1 MNPNDSNADR
11 PETSS
16 KDGDAIVVLEH
27 RSAYDW
33 SLPGQ
38 YAKIW
43 LTVTTPLLLA
53 WAIYSAS
60 ANLIDILSIIAATVL
75 LVSVLFPN
83 GNPSIRSIILIAM
96 TGNVLALCMK
106 YDNSFGK
113 TIETSQQVSIY
124 ILLTSLLI
132 ASFFETA
139 AWFRTRPRV
148 TLIKILAWSIVV
160 IPASI
165 YILGV
170 PLFESI
176 WSIFNGD
183 EQSYASKG
191 PYWNLFNEILY
202 RTAKFSTFLVFT
214 YLGACVGSFLNVVA
228 YCVPKGIGIGLRD
241 SICPKCKTKIRRI
254 DNLPIFSYINLKA
267 KCRDCSEPISLRY
280 LIVELAC
287 AAIFGSLFLY
297 ELVTGA
303 ANVPFLGVAHGGIL
317 WIIFYPKW
325 YVISIYFV
333 HSFFMCAILT
343 LSLFEWDRQ
352 PLKRTFAIFIGL
364 LFAIVSGTYLTNQP
378 IPLLEHLPVAPI
390 PISPWVEQFLKLAA
404 GATTGVIIG
413 RLLAIWVAKTY
424 NANFIFA
431 YFLTGLVLGWQATL
445 EVTLFFGVLF
455 IGAQSIPKISSLL
468 RGRPTLILL
477 VAISVHHPIWKTVAD
492 IWRNL

>member
-1 MNPNDSNADR
+1 MNPNDSNCDR
-11 PETSS
+11 PTTSP
-16 KDGDAIVVLEH
+16 KGEDAFVVLEH

-38 YAKIW
+38 YAKLLLII
-43 LTVTTPLLLA
+43 TTPLLLA
-53 WAIYSAS
+53 WTIYSAS
-60 ANLIDILSIIAATVL
+60 ANLTDILSIIAATVL
-75 LVSVLFPN
+75 LVSVLFST

-96 TGNVLALCMK
+96 TGNVLALCMN
-106 YDNSFGK
+106 YDDAYGK
-113 TIETSQQVSIY
+113 TIEASQQVSIY
-124 ILLTSLLI
+124 ILLTSLFI

-139 AWFRTRPRV
+139 AWLRTRPRI

-170 PLFESI
+170 PLLESF

-183 EQSYASKG
+183 EKSLALKD

-241 SICPKCKTKIRRI
+241 SICPKCETKIRRI

-303 ANVPFLGVAHGGIL
+303 ANVPFLGVVHDGIL

-325 YVISIYFV
+325 PIISIYFV

-364 LFAIVSGTYLTNQP
+364 LFAIVSGSYLTNQP
-378 IPLLEHLPVAPI
+378 IPLLEHLPGSSV

-413 RLLAIWVAKTY
+413 RLLAIWVAKTHS
-424 NANFIFA
+424 ANFIFA

-445 EVTLFFGVLF
+445 EITLFFVFLY
-455 IGAQSIPKISSLL
+455 IAVQSIPKLSSLL
-468 RGRPTLILL
+468 RGRPTLIFLI
-477 VAISVHHPIWKTVAD
+477 AISIHHPIWKALAD
-492 IWRNL
+492 TWRDL